1 MINKNSK
8 IFLAGHSGMIGSAV
22 LRKLKERKFKKIFTI
37 NRSKLDLRNQEK
49 VFNYLNKLK
58 PNAVIVAA
66 AKVGGIL
73 SNNTYRGQFIYDNL
87 SIQNNIIHGSYK
99 SGVKNLIFL
108 GSSCIYPKNA
118 KQPIKESYLLSNY
131 LEKTNEPYAIAK
143 IAGISLCESYNSQ
156 YKLNYKC
163 LMPCNAYGINDN
175 YHPETSHF
183 FPALIRKIVDAIKN
197 NKEYIEIWG
206 SGKPLRELIYSD
218 DVADACVYFLLKNTK
233 ETLINIGSG
242 KEKTITNY
250 AKFIMKHLGVKFK
263 IVYKK
268 RRLEGTSRKLL
279 DSSLAKK
286 YGWSSKT
293 SLNDGLGIT
302 INDYI
307 QRLVTKKV

>member
-1 MINKNSK
+1 
-8 IFLAGHSGMIGSAV
+8 
-22 LRKLKERKFKKIFTI
+22 
-37 NRSKLDLRNQEK
+37 
-49 VFNYLNKLK
+49 
-58 PNAVIVAA
+58 
-66 AKVGGIL
+66 
-73 SNNTYRGQFIYDNL
+73 
-87 SIQNNIIHGSYK
+87 
-99 SGVKNLIFL
+99 
-108 GSSCIYPKNA
+108 
-118 KQPIKESYLLSNY
+118 
-131 LEKTNEPYAIAK
+131 
-143 IAGISLCESYNSQ
+143 
-156 YKLNYKC
+156 
-163 LMPCNAYGINDN
+163 MPCNAYGINDN

-183 FPALIRKIVDAIKN
+183 FPALIRKIVDAMKN